1 MSVNQIKKMQEEYQT
16 PPDSTSPPISSPNI
30 MGMIDDLNGN
40 PNFAFYDKNDD
51 IMGLLGPNGQNDAQR
66 AGFPN

>member
-1 MSVNQIKKMQEEYQT
+1 MVVNQIKKMQEEYQT
-16 PPDSTSPPISSPNI
+16 PDSTSPPISSPNI
-30 MGMIDDLNGN
+30 MGMMDDLNEN
-40 PNFAFYDKNDD
+40 PNFEFYDKNDD